1 MNIQNQPKTNLLF
14 YLNKENPNKIIGTN
28 TLADRYR
35 KELDFLNFDKCYTMY
50 SWKHTGNVTSY
61 KNGIDI
67 YAIMKQNGHT
77 SIDTTM
83 KYLKTL
89 GLIIDTDFT
98 NKFDKITI

>member
-1 MNIQNQPKTNLLF
+1 MFKYRQV
-14 YLNKENPNKIIGTN
+14 LNS
-28 TLADRYR
+28 
-35 KELDFLNFDKCYTMY
+35 LNFDDHFTLY
-50 SWKHTGNVTSY
+50 SWKHTGNVTAY

-89 GLIIDTDFT
+89 GLIIDIDFT
-98 NKFDKITI
+98 NKFDKISL

>member
-1 MNIQNQPKTNLLF
+1 MSYYNYENGLNDRIKYGAIVGTAIALIF
-14 YLNKENPNKIIGTN
+14 YAISLITN
-28 TLADRYR
+28 TSPTSP
-35 KELDFLNFDKCYTMY
+35 KEDT
-50 SWKHTGNVTSY
+50 

-89 GLIIDTDFT
+89 GLIIDTEFT

>member
-1 MNIQNQPKTNLLF
+1 
-14 YLNKENPNKIIGTN
+14 
-28 TLADRYR
+28 
-35 KELDFLNFDKCYTMY
+35 MY

-67 YAIMKQNGHT
+67 YSIMKQNGHT

-98 NKFDKITI
+98 NKFDKIRI